1 MLGFTHL
8 TFGLFLEGHASV
20 PSLALVALG
29 SLFPDLDTNSQIA
42 KVFKQNKSEIK
53 HRGFLHAPFTVGV
66 FFLLYYFIFRN
77 FAILPFIIGY
87 LSHIFLDALT
97 KEGVPLLYPLTKKKF
112 HIFSIKTGSIIDK
125 TLSFFFLFFFILR
138 FLKLF

>member
-8 TFGLFLEGHASV
+8 TFGLFLEGHASL
-20 PSLALVALG
+20 PSLTLVGLG

-53 HRGFLHAPFTVGV
+53 HRGLLHAPFTAGV
-66 FFLLYYFIFRN
+66 IFLLYYFIFRN
-77 FAILPFIIGY
+77 FAILPFIVGY

-97 KEGVPLLYPLTKKKF
+97 KEGAPLLYPLTKRKF
-112 HIFSIKTGSIIDK
+112 HFLSIKTGSIIDK